1 MEETGNI
8 LSNEEMMSDE
18 QLLSYLQGNLN
29 ADELHEVEKQMADSS
44 FINDAVEG
52 LQNFSSNKKL
62 EEYVAQLNTQLSQQL
77 STRKQQKEK
86 RKIKDL
92 QWPLIAVAII
102 LLLCLIGYVVIRMFQ
117 HNL

>member
-1 MEETGNI
+1 MAETENI
-8 LSNEEMMSDE
+8 LSNDEMMSDE
-18 QLLSYLQGNLN
+18 QLLSYLKGNLT
-29 ADELHEVEKQMADSS
+29 AEELHEVEKQMADSA
-44 FINDAVEG
+44 FVNDAVEG

-77 STRKQQKEK
+77 SARKQQKEK

-102 LLLCLIGYVVIRMFQ
+102 LLLCFIGYVIIRMYQ